1 MSQYEEE
8 NFSEQ
13 ESLQLITTMIN
24 KAKSDFVETGISA
37 LMWGSV
43 ISICALIQFLSYFYS
58 IPWAPDVW
66 WLTFIAILPQ
76 IIIAARERRRKKFKT
91 YYSDAIG
98 GIWIAFAITMFLLSF
113 YTGALQA
120 QAQIPIGRLHIETLY
135 LTVYGIPTFVT
146 GFTRRFM
153 PMIIGGIA
161 CWVFAIISFFT
172 PYPYTMLFYIA
183 GAQLAWF
190 IPGLILQRRYL
201 KAKKGQH
208 V

>member
-43 ISICALIQFLSYFYS
+43 ISFCALVQFISYFYPLS
-58 IPWAPDVW
+58 WASSVW
-66 WLTFIAILPQ
+66 VLTFIAIVPQ
-76 IIIAARERRRKKFKT
+76 IIISSRERRRRKFKT
-91 YYSDAIG
+91 HVADAMG
-98 GIWIAFAITMFLLSF
+98 GIWLSFAITMFLLSF
-113 YTGALQA
+113 YTTALQI
-120 QAQIPIGRLHIETLY
+120 QSQLPIGKIHIETLY
-135 LTVYGIPTFVT
+135 LTIYGIPTFTT
-146 GFTRRFM
+146 GYTRRFT

-161 CWVFAIISFFT
+161 CWVFAVLSFFT